1 MPEFS
6 SSKII
11 LHRFYID
18 NNEDKLGIGYYMIIG
33 LHLMAQIG
41 LLADFKR
48 KFLQWDGVIVPK
60 KETSGMLGQIY
71 LVTAET

>member
-1 MPEFS
+1 
-6 SSKII
+6 
-11 LHRFYID
+11 
-18 NNEDKLGIGYYMIIG
+18 
-33 LHLMAQIG
+33 MAQIG

-71 LVTAET
+71 LVTAETYSKFNQWLTSGYTTVGVTPLIYFNLDNIQ